1 MRKVSCVA
9 GRNQK
14 KYQEYRGRR
23 GGSASVMRVIVVIL
37 AILLA
42 AAVLFALFLGKYV
55 EYTDEGVRLKLPWG
69 QKQPEPSE
77 EPIHSD
83 TLVVETPEPTAKPTP
98 EPAPEAVPALTAVEV
113 TAAQLANGTAADA
126 VKQAGGNCLV
136 VEMKNEYGRVNWPT
150 KVKNTIGLPTSV
162 ADAAAEGLE
171 ELAEQGEL
179 YLVARVNCFR
189 DQTLA
194 NAGRGGP
201 LLTNGGK
208 AWYDST
214 GLRWVSPAS
223 EDVRTYLTALCTELA
238 ELGFD
243 EILLECAGYP
253 YYGEVRALATD
264 DLRPEELSQQVE
276 FFWREVR
283 TALAAE
289 DVKLSFLV
297 TGDMIAGEDGYS
309 GINASLLARYA
320 DRVWTQEGEEDYAAL
335 LAEAGMDF
343 AAERLVLIGGSEGST
358 AVMEG
363 PAN

>member
-1 MRKVSCVA
+1 MA
-9 GRNQK
+9 GRYQK
-14 KYQEYRGRR
+14 NYREYRGRR
-23 GGSASVMRVIVVIL
+23 SGGASVMKVIVVIL
-37 AILLA
+37 AVLLA
-42 AAVLFALFLGKYV
+42 AALLFTLILGKYV

-69 QKQPEPSE
+69 QEQPEESE

-83 TLVVETPEPTAKPTP
+83 ALVVESSAPAVQPTP
-98 EPAPEAVPALTAVEV
+98 EVTAAPAFVLNAVEV
-113 TAAQLANGTAADA
+113 SAAQLANGTAADA

-162 ADAAAEGLE
+162 ADAAAKELE
-171 ELAEQGEL
+171 ELAERGEL

-201 LLTNGGK
+201 LLTHGGK
-208 AWYDST
+208 VWYDST

-223 EDVRTYLTALCTELA
+223 EDVRIYLTALCAELA

-253 YYGEVRALATD
+253 YYGEVHALATD
-264 DLRPEELSQQVE
+264 ELRPEELSQQVE
-276 FFWREVR
+276 AFWREVR
-283 TALAAE
+283 TTLAAR

-297 TGDMIAGEDGYS
+297 TGDMITGADRYS

-320 DRVWTQEGEEDYAAL
+320 ERVWTPAGEEDYAAL
-335 LAEAGMDF
+335 LDRAGMDQ
-343 AAERLVLIGGSEGST
+343 AAERLVLIGGAGGNT

-363 PAN
+363 PAG

>member
-1 MRKVSCVA
+1 MA

-14 KYQEYRGRR
+14 KYREYRGRR
-23 GGSASVMRVIVVIL
+23 SGSASVMKVIVVIL

-42 AAVLFALFLGKYV
+42 AALLFTLFLGKYV
-55 EYTDEGVRLKLPWG
+55 EYTDEGVRLRLPWG
-69 QKQPEPSE
+69 QEQPEESE

-83 TLVVETPEPTAKPTP
+83 TLVVETPEPTAQPTA
-98 EPAPEAVPALTAVEV
+98 EPAPEAAPVLTAVEV

-162 ADAAAEGLE
+162 ADAAAKELK
-171 ELAEQGEL
+171 ELAESGEL

-201 LLTNGGK
+201 LLTYGGK
-208 AWYDST
+208 VWYDRD
-214 GLRWVSPAS
+214 GMRWVSPAS
-223 EDVRTYLTALCTELA
+223 DDVRTYLTALCTELA

-243 EILLECAGYP
+243 EVLLEGAGYP
-253 YYGEVRALATD
+253 YYGEVHALATD
-264 DLRPEELSQQVE
+264 DLRPEELSQPVE
-276 FFWREVR
+276 AFWREVR
-283 TALAAE
+283 TALAAR

-297 TGDMIAGEDGYS
+297 TGDMITGADEYS
-309 GINASLLARYA
+309 GINPSVLARYA
-320 DRVWTQEGEEDYAAL
+320 ERVWTKAGEADYAAL
-335 LAEAGMDF
+335 LTEAGMEF
-343 AAERLVLIGGSEGST
+343 AAERLVYIGGSEGST
-358 AVMEG
+358 AMMEG
-363 PAN
+363 PAV